1 MAQEIRSC
9 LGLFFFLV
17 LLTGF
22 GIPWTTKAIGQAAFP
37 YQANGSLIEEEGHI
51 IGSALIGQNFS
62 SPGSFHGRPS
72 AAGQGYDA
80 ASSSGSDLAASSDQL
95 IERMETQIKDLRE
108 EDDERLVPVDLVTAS
123 GSGLDP
129 DISVAAALYQA
140 PRVSKERNLPLSD
153 LQNLIAEITAPR
165 TFGLLGEARVNVL
178 ALNRALDRIAPPRE
192 ENPSAENPANE
203 TTPMENVL
211 PEPSPPETPAQT
223 DL

>member
-1 MAQEIRSC
+1 MR
-9 LGLFFFLV
+9 
-17 LLTGF
+17 
-22 GIPWTTKAIGQAAFP
+22 
-37 YQANGSLIEEEGHI
+37 
-51 IGSALIGQNFS
+51 
-62 SPGSFHGRPS
+62 
-72 AAGQGYDA
+72 
-80 ASSSGSDLAASSDQL
+80 
-95 IERMETQIKDLRE
+95 QIKDLRE

-140 PRVSKERNLPLSD
+140 RAFQRKIYLCRISR
-153 LQNLIAEITAPR
+153 NLIAEITAPR